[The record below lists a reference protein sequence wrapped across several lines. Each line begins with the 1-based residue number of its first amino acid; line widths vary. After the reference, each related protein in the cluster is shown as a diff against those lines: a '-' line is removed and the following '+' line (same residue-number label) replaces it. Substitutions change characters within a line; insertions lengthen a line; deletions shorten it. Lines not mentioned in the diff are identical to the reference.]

1 MIIISSMLND
11 YLNWSKLGQAFKFE
25 RRDTTLSI
33 GKFAYELQYGLTE
46 EKASP
51 KRLLDIVRSEWGIEN
66 GLHYRLD
73 VTYE

>member
-1 MIIISSMLND
+1 M
-11 YLNWSKLGQAFKFE
+11 FE
-25 RRDTTLSI
+25 RRDTTLST

-51 KRLLDIVRSEWGIEN
+51 KRLLEIVRSEWGIEN
-66 GLHYRLD
+66 GFHYRLD